1 MRKRLLV
8 LGMVLSFGVIGA
20 AGCSG
25 ISDYA
30 FMDSANEKTEQESS
44 GIGSSTLELYEF
56 LEENSGYD
64 YSMST
69 AAADFIE
76 AHEDLFPAED
86 TSVLEQYTDRSV
98 EYKHLN
104 KNIEKYGDKLFADDA
119 MYVLDIHEEDLGEGE
134 YLTILQVLDN
144 SGNSFII
151 FYMDELPDVFKE
163 DTVSVCGLP
172 LGVTSFDN
180 IGGGST
186 IAVVLAGCKV
196 ESAYDYGDVG
206 DMYTDLYE

>member
-8 LGMVLSFGVIGA
+8 LGMVLSFGVMGA

-25 ISDYA
+25 SSEYA
-30 FMDSANEKTEQESS
+30 FMDSANEKTEYGS
-44 GIGSSTLELYEF
+44 GTLELYEF

-69 AAADFIE
+69 TAADFIE
-76 AHEDLFPAED
+76 AHEDLFPAKD

-104 KNIEKYGDKLFADDA
+104 KNVEKYGDKLFADDE

-180 IGGGST
+180 VGGGST

-196 ESAYDYGDVG
+196 ESASDYGDVG

>member
-1 MRKRLLV
+1 M
-8 LGMVLSFGVIGA
+8 
-20 AGCSG
+20 
-25 ISDYA
+25 
-30 FMDSANEKTEQESS
+30 
-44 GIGSSTLELYEF
+44 
-56 LEENSGYD
+56 
-64 YSMST
+64 
-69 AAADFIE
+69 
-76 AHEDLFPAED
+76 
-86 TSVLEQYTDRSV
+86 
-98 EYKHLN
+98 
-104 KNIEKYGDKLFADDA
+104 
-119 MYVLDIHEEDLGEGE
+119 LDIHEEDLGEGE

-144 SGNSFII
+144 SENSFII

-180 IGGGST
+180 VGGGST